1 MRGTN
6 WRSPQNAAAELTEN
20 RPPILLANSRSDA
33 RSILNAILLKQLSIY
48 SPSCQVCVE
57 CRAAFGVSTLFVVG
71 LLFNANAFAH
81 AGSVDK
87 NGCHF
92 QKSTGKRHCHGNPAT
107 EKRLA
112 ACIKK
117 APAPGD
123 EDVLYGRVVSV
134 TDGDTFKA
142 KIQGV
147 VMNFRMADIDAPE
160 MDQPFGGEARS
171 TLAAALEG
179 KDVVMLFV
187 DNDPYSRLVVQ
198 VWIANLHIN
207 RELMARGVAWFDRE
221 YAHDDCLYQVENEA
235 RDAKRGLWGLPLE
248 KRIEPWVW
256 RQHKRGG
263 ASAQQHRGS
272 RAESARGR

>member
-1 MRGTN
+1 MESQR
-6 WRSPQNAAAELTEN
+6 RRNA
-20 RPPILLANSRSDA
+20 
-33 RSILNAILLKQLSIY
+33 
-48 SPSCQVCVE
+48 
-57 CRAAFGVSTLFVVG
+57 
-71 LLFNANAFAH
+71 
-81 AGSVDK
+81 
-87 NGCHF
+87 
-92 QKSTGKRHCHGNPAT
+92 
-107 EKRLA
+107 LA
-112 ACIKK
+112 ACNQK

-171 TLAAALEG
+171 MLAAALEG
-179 KDVVMLFV
+179 KDVVMLRV

-207 RELMARGVAWFDRE
+207 REVMARGAAWFDRE

-235 RDAKRGLWGLPLE
+235 RDAKRGLWATAAREAHRALGLE
-248 KRIEPWVW
+248 T
-256 RQHKRGG
+256 
-263 ASAQQHRGS
+263 AQTRRAPVPSTSRGS

>member
-6 WRSPQNAAAELTEN
+6 WRSSQKPAAELTEN
-20 RPPILLANSRSDA
+20 SPPILLANSRSDA

-48 SPSCQVCVE
+48 SPSSQVWLIL
-57 CRAAFGVSTLFVVG
+57 TLFVVG

-117 APAPGD
+117 APVPGD
-123 EDVLYGRVVSV
+123 EHVLYGRVVSV

-160 MDQPFGGEARS
+160 MDQPFGSEARS

-179 KDVVMLFV
+179 KDVVTAV
-187 DNDPYSRLVVQ
+187 R
-198 VWIANLHIN
+198 
-207 RELMARGVAWFDRE
+207 
-221 YAHDDCLYQVENEA
+221 
-235 RDAKRGLWGLPLE
+235 
-248 KRIEPWVW
+248 
-256 RQHKRGG
+256 RQ
-263 ASAQQHRGS
+263 
-272 RAESARGR
+272 